1 MKTFSQD
8 QFLETKV
15 LVFWP
20 KVIFKTLVENSS
32 VVTNDTQRPWQY
44 PHHQKQL
51 QGTSMFNVPLKPHY
65 FYLIMDKPC
74 DHYFQVWSPYYQ
86 VAQCNQ

>member
-1 MKTFSQD
+1 MMKTFSHS

-32 VVTNDTQRPWQY
+32 VVHPGALVIFTPPEIVVGHFHVQRSTKTSLFLPNDGQA
-44 PHHQKQL
+44 L
-51 QGTSMFNVPLKPHY
+51 
-65 FYLIMDKPC
+65 
-74 DHYFQVWSPYYQ
+74 
-86 VAQCNQ
+86 